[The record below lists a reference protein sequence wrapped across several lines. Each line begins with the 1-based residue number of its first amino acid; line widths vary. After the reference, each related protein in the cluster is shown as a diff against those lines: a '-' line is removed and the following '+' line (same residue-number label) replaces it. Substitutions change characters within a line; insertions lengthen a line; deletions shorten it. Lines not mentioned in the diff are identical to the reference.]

1 MWLGS
6 FLSFCG
12 SWVQMVAQGWLVY
25 ELTGDKTKLA
35 MVGFINTIP
44 VFFSAPIMGAL
55 VDTMDRRKVLV
66 FCQFMFA
73 LSAFS
78 LAVLCWTK
86 HIRYEYILIAAFVNG
101 LTGALEMPTRQSIVS
116 RVVPLEQLHAAI
128 PLNAM
133 TFNLARILGPSIG
146 GLLYWKLGATANY
159 ALNGFSYI
167 FLIGAVLKISA
178 DLSAQQTRTEP
189 VRDLIVEGM
198 RYTWRERMLRTLFIM
213 EMVLSVFALF
223 YLNLLSAYVKDI
235 LRMDERGLG
244 GAMTTIGLG
253 AITGLVII
261 SVLANRPVKARIV
274 QGAMILVGLAV
285 VGMSLTQ
292 NFFLASLCFML
303 AGAGAVAQFNTT
315 GALFQILAPEQMRG
329 RVISMH
335 VWALSGIGPLS
346 LPLFGWLA
354 EHHGL
359 QLTLGIGG
367 GVVLATALGFALFDR
382 SLGELD
388 QRLLEIQK
396 PASSE

>member
-1 MWLGS
+1 MWAGA

-25 ELTGDKTKLA
+25 ELTGDKSKLA
-35 MVGFINTIP
+35 LVGFVNTIP
-44 VFFSAPIMGAL
+44 VALSAPIMGAL

-66 FCQFMFA
+66 FCQCMFS
-73 LSAFS
+73 LSAFFM
-78 LAVLCWTK
+78 AIMCWTGQ
-86 HIRYEYILIAAFVNG
+86 IRYEHILCAAFVNG

-133 TFNLARILGPSIG
+133 TFNLARILGPSVG
-146 GLLYWKLGATANY
+146 GLLYYVLGPTANY
-159 ALNGFSYI
+159 TVNGFSYI
-167 FLIGAVLKISA
+167 FLIGAVIKIKA
-178 DLSAQQTRTEP
+178 DISSTNKRTEP

-198 RYTWRERMLRTLFIM
+198 RYTWREPMLRTLFIM
-213 EMVLSVFALF
+213 EMVLSIFALF
-223 YLNLLSAYVKDI
+223 YLNLLSAYVRDVLKLDS
-235 LRMDERGLG
+235 RGLG
-244 GAMTTIGLG
+244 VAMTTIGLG
-253 AITGLVII
+253 AITGLIVI
-261 SVLANRPVKARIV
+261 SVFANRPVKSRIV
-274 QGAMILVGLAV
+274 QIAMVLVGVAV

-292 NFFLASLCFML
+292 NLFLASLCFAL

-315 GALFQILAPEQMRG
+315 GALFQILAPERMRG

-359 QLTLGIGG
+359 QFTMGIGG
-367 GVVLATALGFALFDR
+367 GIVLVTALGYAVFDK
-382 SLGELD
+382 SLHQLD
-388 QRLLEIQK
+388 DRILEIQNAA
-396 PASSE
+396 PQ